1 MFSYIQ
7 FYAHVHVIYVVQIT
21 VSQQCTI
28 TVYYYSAVYI
38 VVYVHVGWALFRTV
52 LGWQD
57 GIESPLSL
65 VYMPVVLAHPGFTAK
80 AWQDVL

>member
-1 MFSYIQ
+1 M
-7 FYAHVHVIYVVQIT
+7 
-21 VSQQCTI
+21 
-28 TVYYYSAVYI
+28 YYYSVLLQCSI
-38 VVYVHVGWALFRTV
+38 VVYVHVEWALFRTV
-52 LGWQD
+52 LNWQD